1 MPMASATCWLSA
13 MARMAMPLRDRRK
26 NHPNPPR
33 KTRLTTAPRSWMG
46 GMNRGPSTIGSSGMG
61 RGSVRVPAPRVDGP
75 MPRRIEARP
84 IVAMTTAITGRP
96 MSLRSMTRSRRNP
109 KPTMAPR
116 PMRMATHRGAR
127 SASRAPATTRPAIIT
142 NSPWAK
148 FTASVAL
155 YTRTN
160 PSAISVYIR
169 PIMMPLDSSRRR
181 NPKSSNTGRGLRD
194 VFDAHAGLDGRLSAI
209 LVGDA
214 RRELGFRHPPVER
227 IDHRRVLVG
236 HVATSDLAGP
246 GDLRVVGLQVL
257 GEQEEPPDPRP
268 LRQRLVASADLV
280 ADHLTHLGLLGEI
293 HVGRVGNAPP
303 LRPIPYRA
311 GVDRDHGGH
320 ERLVVAE
327 RDRLTDVG
335 AEFELVLDE
344 LRSERGAV
352 GERPD
357 VLGAVDDDQMPL
369 GIDEPGVAGVEPTV
383 GAEHLPGR
391 LLVPEVALEHRAP
404 LHEDLATVSD
414 LDLHP
419 RHRPPG
425 GGGIRFPVG
434 LQRDEPGRLGG
445 SVHLLEVHSDRTEK
459 AEGIG
464 TEGSAA
470 GERPLRPPEAQ
481 LVAYWTVHEELAE
494 RGGQSQAG
502 RQRLALRAYDLG
514 ALRHGAKVGEGPAL
528 ERRGVGGRRQ
538 NGGEHVLPDPRRGE
552 ERGGPQLAQI
562 ALHRLGALGAVG
574 AETGH
579 QAGEERVDRVPR
591 PGHGQIR
598 QRGVLR
604 DEPRRLPKALRHADR
619 VGVRDHRALG
629 IAGGAGGVGDDGHVL
644 GEAQLDLVLEEAR
657 MLDPELPARLLHVFE
672 GLEPV
677 MPVAGHSSRV
687 VVDDQAEGRQLV
699 TQGRDL
705 VDLLLVL
712 GHDHAHL
719 RVVPDVGQLPGDRVL
734 VDRDRDPAQALRG
747 HLGPVQAWPV
757 VPDDGKPIAAT
768 EAEGRKAQREIP
780 HLVVVLTPVPGLPD
794 PAILLTHR
802 RSGAELARVALQQ
815 AGKRRQLRHSGLHC
829 WSPWRHPDTP

>member
-96 MSLRSMTRSRRNP
+96 MSLRSMTRSRR
-109 KPTMAPR
+109 K
-116 PMRMATHRGAR
+116 
-127 SASRAPATTRPAIIT
+127 
-142 NSPWAK
+142 
-148 FTASVAL
+148 
-155 YTRTN
+155 
-160 PSAISVYIR
+160 PSAMRVYIR

-194 VFDAHAGLDGRLSAI
+194 VLDAHAGLDGRLSAI

-227 IDHRRVLVG
+227 IDHRRVLVS
-236 HVATSDLAGP
+236 HVATPDLAGP

-257 GEQEEPPDPRP
+257 SEQEEPPDPRP

-293 HVGRVGNAPP
+293 HVGRVGNATP
-303 LRPIPYRA
+303 LRPVPYRA

-344 LRSERGAV
+344 LGSERGAV
-352 GERPD
+352 GERPH

-481 LVAYWTVHEELAE
+481 LVAYRTVHEELAE

-502 RQRLALRAYDLG
+502 RQRLALRA
-514 ALRHGAKVGEGPAL
+514 
-528 ERRGVGGRRQ
+528 
-538 NGGEHVLPDPRRGE
+538 
-552 ERGGPQLAQI
+552 
-562 ALHRLGALGAVG
+562 
-574 AETGH
+574 
-579 QAGEERVDRVPR
+579 
-591 PGHGQIR
+591 
-598 QRGVLR
+598 
-604 DEPRRLPKALRHADR
+604 
-619 VGVRDHRALG
+619 
-629 IAGGAGGVGDDGHVL
+629 
-644 GEAQLDLVLEEAR
+644 
-657 MLDPELPARLLHVFE
+657 
-672 GLEPV
+672 
-677 MPVAGHSSRV
+677 
-687 VVDDQAEGRQLV
+687 
-699 TQGRDL
+699 
-705 VDLLLVL
+705 
-712 GHDHAHL
+712 
-719 RVVPDVGQLPGDRVL
+719 
-734 VDRDRDPAQALRG
+734 
-747 HLGPVQAWPV
+747 
-757 VPDDGKPIAAT
+757 
-768 EAEGRKAQREIP
+768 
-780 HLVVVLTPVPGLPD
+780 
-794 PAILLTHR
+794 
-802 RSGAELARVALQQ
+802 
-815 AGKRRQLRHSGLHC
+815 
-829 WSPWRHPDTP
+829 